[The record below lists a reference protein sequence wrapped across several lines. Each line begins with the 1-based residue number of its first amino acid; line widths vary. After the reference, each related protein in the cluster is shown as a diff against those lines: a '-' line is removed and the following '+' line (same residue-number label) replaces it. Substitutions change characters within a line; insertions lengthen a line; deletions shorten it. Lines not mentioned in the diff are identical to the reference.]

1 MKINEIKE
9 LLKAIDNTS
18 LEYVKLENAEL
29 KLEVSKKNSSL
40 KNNIKNEKDTLK
52 NSEEIELES
61 INHENINEYENSQN
75 KDNLYIVKAPLM
87 GTFYPSPSPNEK
99 SFVNIGDIVKEGDKL
114 CILEAMKL
122 MNEINSEIEG
132 EIVEILV
139 ESEELVEYNQPLF
152 KIRPL

>member
-9 LLKAIDNTS
+9 LLKTIDNTS
-18 LEYVKLENAEL
+18 LEYVKLENSEL
-29 KLEVSKKNSSL
+29 RLEVSRKNSFI
-40 KNNIKNEKDTLK
+40 KNNIKNEKNTLI
-52 NSEEIELES
+52 NSEEIELENE
-61 INHENINEYENSQN
+61 NHENISENDIS
-75 KDNLYIVKAPLM
+75 KDEDNLYIVKAPLM
-87 GTFYPSPSPNEK
+87 GTFYSSPSPDEK

-122 MNEINSEIEG
+122 MNEINSDIDG

-139 ESEELVEYNQPLF
+139 KSEELVEYNQPLF

>member
-1 MKINEIKE
+1 MK
-9 LLKAIDNTS
+9 
-18 LEYVKLENAEL
+18 
-29 KLEVSKKNSSL
+29 
-40 KNNIKNEKDTLK
+40 TL
-52 NSEEIELES
+52 
-61 INHENINEYENSQN
+61 
-75 KDNLYIVKAPLM
+75 KDNLYIVKAPLV

-139 ESEELVEYNQPLF
+139 ENEELVEYNQPLF

>member
-9 LLKAIDNTS
+9 LLKTIDNTS
-18 LEYVKLENAEL
+18 LEYVKLENSEL

-40 KNNIKNEKDTLK
+40 KN
-52 NSEEIELES
+52 SEEIELKS
-61 INHENINEYENSQN
+61 INHENISEYENSQN

-99 SFVNIGDIVKEGDKL
+99 NFVNIGDIVKEGDKL

-139 ESEELVEYNQPLF
+139 EREELVEYNQPLF